1 MSDVLLSIRNLK
13 TYFFTTLGIV
23 KAVDGI
29 DYDIKKGEIVG
40 LVGESASGKSVSAL
54 SIMQLVPDPPGK
66 VVDGQILFNGEN
78 LVNKSEA
85 EMRKIRG
92 ANIAMSFQ
100 DPMTYLNPVFK
111 VSDQIAESILLHQDL
126 EKDEALEKAIK
137 MMEIVKIPQPEE
149 RADDYPHQFSGGMR
163 QRILLAMACSC
174 NPDLLIADE
183 PTTALDVIVQD
194 EILDVLNDLKQRLNS
209 AILLITHD
217 LGIVAQLADR
227 VAIMYCG
234 KIQEISDVYTL
245 YKEPKHP
252 YTIGLLNS
260 IPKLGSLE
268 KLQAIEGDVPD
279 PINPPSGCRFHP
291 RCPYAKEICKKEEPI
306 NTEIKE
312 GHHILCH
319 RWEEI

>member
-66 VVDGQILFNGEN
+66 IVDGQILFNGEN
-78 LVNKSEA
+78 LVDKSEA
-85 EMRKIRG
+85 EMREIRG

-111 VSDQIAESILLHQDL
+111 VSDQIAESILLHQDI
-126 EKDEALEKAIK
+126 EKEEAFEKAIQ
-137 MMEIVKIPQPEE
+137 MMEMVKIPQPEE
-149 RADDYPHQFSGGMR
+149 RAGDYPHQFSGGMR

-194 EILDVLNDLKQRLNS
+194 EILDVLNDLKKQLNS

-234 KIQEISDVYTL
+234 KIMEVSDVYTM
-245 YKEPKHP
+245 YKAPKHP

-279 PINPPSGCRFHP
+279 PTNPPSGCRFHP
-291 RCPYAKEICKKEEPI
+291 RCSYAKEICKKEEPI
-306 NTEIKE
+306 NAEIEK

-319 RWEEI
+319 RWDEI